1 MDSFGLITKCTS
13 GTKCVNQILI
23 EFNVYC
29 NYDDMNAIISSSAQ
43 PTMAAKKNIAIDR
56 IVESFD
62 SLEKEGLYQYLN
74 SKSIRKVDYLF
85 TIIFNEAELCYLPY
99 NLKLNSQFKRNIYS
113 VSEVNIEIKG
123 RSTTKL

>member
-1 MDSFGLITKCTS
+1 M
-13 GTKCVNQILI
+13 NQIRI

-29 NYDDMNAIISSSAQ
+29 NDAEMNAIISSSAQ
-43 PTMAAKKNIAIDR
+43 PAMAAKNNIVISR

-74 SKSIRKVDYLF
+74 SKSIRKIDYLF
-85 TIIFNEAELCYLPY
+85 TIIFNEADICFLPY
-99 NLKLNSQFKRNIYS
+99 NMKLDSQFKKNVYS

-123 RSTTKL
+123 RSTTKLYIADQM